1 MSLNIHTAVLV
12 AYVEQQLGTP
22 VADHLKEVITEERAL
37 ENANSNAM
45 TQARKLLQRIAET
58 CGDDDNLGLCA
69 QDIVDQLEPARAPK
83 P

>member
-22 VADHLKEVITEERAL
+22 VADQLRDVITEERTL
-37 ENANSNAM
+37 ESRNSNAM
-45 TQARKLLQRIAET
+45 DQARKLLKRIAEA

-69 QDIVDQLEPARAPK
+69 QDIVDQLEPRRSPAP
-83 P
+83 